1 MTREMKPEQILAA
14 FIGFQLCLLTLL
26 PYAISS
32 APPVDVSEGW
42 IWAPHWLLGTYK
54 HPPMPAWLLEIMHAV
69 VPDPLLGPYL
79 LAQLCVALTYVFV
92 YSLGRLFM
100 GPISAAAG
108 TLLLAGSYY
117 FTVPSIQFNH
127 NILQLPFWSGLI
139 LILAHLRIKPASW
152 GLWLALGAVGGAGL
166 YAKYSVAVLLA
177 VFVLVILTER
187 PLRDQLFTPR
197 PYAAALLAALIVA
210 PEAWFLLT
218 SDLEAFHYAV
228 SRAQQV
234 ASPFGP
240 VRFLGAQI
248 LNNAPMLLLLAL
260 AWPRSLLSAPTAT
273 LPARDMTFLRVVT
286 LGPVLLTVAIA
297 LVLGL
302 GLREKWA
309 IPMFTPLGLLVVAE
323 VGHEWSTRG
332 VRRLALLSTAAVI
345 LGGVVIVT
353 QAEWRAKGRVAE
365 MRWPMRE
372 LAAKADALWRER
384 EGTTLRIVGGD
395 MWLVGLVAAG
405 SPEPPAAILG
415 ASLSHSPWLSDADVK
430 ANGVLFLSTSA
441 KARPQYCGPL
451 AEEGVI
457 RLDNP
462 ALPLIHAWICPPAAP
477 AILTREILQNQLS
490 SPS

>member
-1 MTREMKPEQILAA
+1 MTRDMKPEQILAA

-32 APPVDVSEGW
+32 APPIDVSEGW
-42 IWAPHWLLGTYK
+42 IWAPHWLLGTHK

-100 GPISAAAG
+100 GPLSAAAG

-139 LILAHLRIKPASW
+139 LILAHLRIKPTSW
-152 GLWLALGAVGGAGL
+152 SLWLALGAVGGAGL

-177 VFVLVILTER
+177 VFALIIVIER
-187 PLRDQLFTPR
+187 PLREQLSTAR
-197 PYAAALLAALIVA
+197 PYAAGLLAAVIVA
-210 PEAWFLLT
+210 PQGWFLLT

-234 ASPFGP
+234 ASPFRP
-240 VRFLGAQI
+240 LRFLGAQI
-248 LNNAPMLLLLAL
+248 LDNAPMLLLLAL
-260 AWPRSLLSAPTAT
+260 VGPRSLLSAPTAT
-273 LPARDMTFLRVVT
+273 ITQRDITFLRVVT
-286 LGPVLLTVAIA
+286 LAPALLTVAIA
-297 LVLGL
+297 FVLGL

-309 IPMFTPLGLLVVAE
+309 IPMFTTLGLLVVAE

-345 LGGVVIVT
+345 LGGMMIVT
-353 QAEWRAKGRVAE
+353 QAEWRASGRVAE
-365 MRWPMRE
+365 VRWPMRE
-372 LAAKADALWRER
+372 LAAKADTLWRER

-395 MWLVGLVAAG
+395 MWLVGLIAAG
-405 SPEPPAAILG
+405 SPQAPAAILG
-415 ASLSHSPWLSDADVK
+415 ANLNHSPWLSDADVK
-430 ANGVLFLSTSA
+430 ANGVLFLSTA
-441 KARPQYCGPL
+441 DRERPQYCGPL
-451 AEEGVI
+451 AKEDVI
-457 RLDNP
+457 RLDNA
-462 ALPLIHAWICPPAAP
+462 ALPLIHTWICPPAAP
-477 AILTREILQNQLS
+477 GG
-490 SPS
+490 